1 MGHNT
6 RLATAIA
13 AVLATGAA
21 GAAVHAPATAPAPAS
36 AASPNTG
43 LYIAGSS
50 AAKNAVLAALESGL
64 CGGSYSLFSSTG
76 NTNFY
81 AVSCTPAASTGITGA
96 NGSNVFTIWYRA
108 EGGSVTGALP
118 IVTGAS
124 IDQLNIASATGAGPN
139 YTVAVNGTSA
149 VNGIDDSFGPVGAVF
164 KAPVQFGIT
173 DVEPGAL
180 TGDNYP
186 SAYKS
191 SVYGTATPAQLS
203 ALGKS
208 ALFQQVFGIFVN
220 TKSAGGGFTSAE
232 QSALSLSKATLTN
245 ILQGSTTD
253 WSLAS
258 DTSGNPV
265 TSGASPITIVNREQG
280 SGSRTAASI
289 YFTDDECSSTAVS
302 IAESTLG
309 ATADYFST
317 GNVLAA
323 ANTIPG
329 AITYASIDNTVASY
343 PNLTL
348 VSINGIYPTNLAAA
362 QGQYDFWYEATG
374 VANPKTSLSPSQTS
388 LIGYL
393 TTAFQTLGSAPHAA
407 DVLAIPGKGSPAN
420 AASLPP
426 TPNGATPATTIY
438 VNPFTRK
445 ASSCNTPFNSI

>member
-1 MGHNT
+1 MVTNT
-6 RLATAIA
+6 RLAAAIA
-13 AVLATGAA
+13 AVLATGVA
-21 GAAVHAPATAPAPAS
+21 GAAGHTPATAPAPGS
-36 AASPNTG
+36 ANSPNTP

-50 AAKNAVLAALESGL
+50 AAKNAVLAALETGL

-76 NTNFY
+76 NTNFF
-81 AVSCTPAASTGITGA
+81 AVSCTPSASTGVTGA
-96 NGSNVFTIWYRA
+96 NGSNVFTVWYRA

-118 IVTGAS
+118 IVTGSS
-124 IDQLNIASATGAGPN
+124 IDQLNLSTATGGPVN
-139 YTVAVNGTSA
+139 YTVAVTGSSA
-149 VNGIDDSFGPVGAVF
+149 INGIDDSFGPTTAVM
-164 KAPVQFGIT
+164 KEPVQFGIT

-180 TGDNYP
+180 SSDNYP

-191 SVYGTATPAQLS
+191 SVYGTATATQLS
-203 ALGKS
+203 SLGKS

-220 TKSAGGGFTSAE
+220 TKSAGGGFTAAE
-232 QSALSLSKATLTN
+232 QASLSLSKATITN

-265 TSGASPITIVNREQG
+265 TSGASSITIVNREQG

-289 YFTDDECSSTAVS
+289 YFTDDECNAAAVS
-302 IAESTLG
+302 IAESTAG
-309 ATADYFST
+309 TADFFST
-317 GNVLAA
+317 GNVLSN
-323 ANTIPG
+323 ANTVPG
-329 AITYASIDNTVASY
+329 AITYASIDNAGSY
-343 PNLTL
+343 ANLTL

-374 VANPKTSLSPSQTS
+374 VVNAKTSLTPSQTS
-388 LIGYL
+388 LISYL
-393 TTAFQTLGSAPHAA
+393 TTAFQTLASAPHAS

-426 TPNGATPATTIY
+426 TPNGSATVTTIY

-445 ASSCNTPFNSI
+445 AGSCNAPLNSI